1 MKFRNLV
8 CMSALATCIAFSALA
23 QGLPQASKPEEVG
36 LSSERLK
43 RVTAAFQA
51 DVDKGALAGAV
62 VLIARDGKLA
72 YSEAIGFQDREK
84 KIPMH
89 SDAIFRIASM
99 SKPITSVAIMML
111 VEEGKIQLEDPIWVY
126 LPEMKSLKVGVEKT
140 DASGGN
146 AELSLEP
153 AQREMTIQDLL
164 RHTSGLTYGVFGKSL
179 VKQKYNDATLFDAN
193 QTLAEFISKLSKLP
207 SLTSPGPCGITACR
221 PMCWDESSRSCPG
234 CPSTSSSPSASRSRS
249 ACPVPVS
256 TLQERT

>member
-89 SDAIFRIASM
+89 SDAILTDRLDEQAHHLRRHYD
-99 SKPITSVAIMML
+99 A
-111 VEEGKIQLEDPIWVY
+111 GRGRQDPARGPD
-126 LPEMKSLKVGVEKT
+126 LG
-140 DASGGN
+140 
-146 AELSLEP
+146 LS
-153 AQREMTIQDLL
+153 A
-164 RHTSGLTYGVFGKSL
+164 
-179 VKQKYNDATLFDAN
+179 
-193 QTLAEFISKLSKLP
+193 
-207 SLTSPGPCGITACR
+207 
-221 PMCWDESSRSCPG
+221 
-234 CPSTSSSPSASRSRS
+234 
-249 ACPVPVS
+249 
-256 TLQERT
+256 

>member
-51 DVDKGALAGAV
+51 DVDKGAIAGAV

-72 YSEAIGFQDREK
+72 YSEAVGFQDREK

-89 SDAIFRIASM
+89 ADAIFRIASM

-111 VEEGKIQLEDPIWVY
+111 V
-126 LPEMKSLKVGVEKT
+126 
-140 DASGGN
+140 
-146 AELSLEP
+146 
-153 AQREMTIQDLL
+153 
-164 RHTSGLTYGVFGKSL
+164 
-179 VKQKYNDATLFDAN
+179 
-193 QTLAEFISKLSKLP
+193 
-207 SLTSPGPCGITACR
+207 
-221 PMCWDESSRSCPG
+221 
-234 CPSTSSSPSASRSRS
+234 
-249 ACPVPVS
+249 
-256 TLQERT
+256 